1 MYTLITRSAAETQAV
16 AEKLATLVKPG
27 TVITLNGDLGAG
39 KTTFTQGFA
48 KGLGVTRNVNSPTF
62 TIMKQYQG
70 RLPLYHMDVY
80 RLEDTG
86 DDIGLEEYINGDGV
100 AIIEWSNLIESSLP
114 AERLGIMIERTGDEE
129 RQLTFAPVGDMYHA
143 IVKEVLA

>member
-1 MYTLITRSAAETQAV
+1 MYTLITHSAAETQAV
-16 AEKLATLVKPG
+16 AEKLATLVKAG

-39 KTTFTQGFA
+39 KTTFTQGFG
-48 KGLGVTRNVNSPTF
+48 KGLGVKRNVNSPTF

-86 DDIGLEEYINGDGV
+86 DDIGLEEYIGGDGV
-100 AIIEWSNLIESSLP
+100 AIVEWSDLIESSLP
-114 AERLGIMIERTGDEE
+114 VERLAITIERIGDEE
-129 RQLTFAPVGDMYHA
+129 RQLTFVPIGETYETL
-143 IVKEVLA
+143 VKEVLA

>member
-1 MYTLITRSAAETQAV
+1 MYTLITHSAAETQEV
-16 AEKLATLVKPG
+16 AERLATLVEAG

-62 TIMKQYQG
+62 TIMKQYKG

-100 AIIEWSNLIESSLP
+100 AIVEWSNLIESSLP
-114 AERLGIMIERTGDEE
+114 EERLAITIERVGDEE
-129 RQLTFAPVGDMYHA
+129 RKLTLAPTGERYVQIA
-143 IVKEVLA
+143 KEVLA

>member
-1 MYTLITRSAAETQAV
+1 MYTLITHSAPETQAV
-16 AEKLATLVKPG
+16 AEKLAALVKAG

-100 AIIEWSNLIESSLP
+100 AIVEWSNLIESSLP
-114 AERLGIMIERTGDEE
+114 TERLAITIERTGDEE
-129 RQLTFAPVGDMYHA
+129 RKITFIPTGEAYDTL
-143 IVKEVLA
+143 VKEVLV

>member
-1 MYTLITRSAAETQAV
+1 MYTLITHSAAETQAV
-16 AEKLATLVKPG
+16 AEKLATLVQAG

-39 KTTFTQGFA
+39 KTTFTQGFG

-100 AIIEWSNLIESSLP
+100 AIVEWSNLIESSLP
-114 AERLGIMIERTGDEE
+114 TERLAITIERIGDEE
-129 RQLTFAPVGDMYHA
+129 RQLTFAPVGDVYDA
-143 IVKEVLA
+143 LVKEVLA

>member
-1 MYTLITRSAAETQAV
+1 MYTLITHSAAETQAM
-16 AEKLATLVKPG
+16 AEKLATLAEAG

-48 KGLGVTRNVNSPTF
+48 KGLGVNRNVNSPTF
-62 TIMKQYQG
+62 TIMKQYKG

-100 AIIEWSNLIESSLP
+100 AIVEWSNLIESSLP
-114 AERLGIMIERTGDEE
+114 NDRLEITIERTGDDERKITLTPTGRLYEE
-129 RQLTFAPVGDMYHA
+129 L
-143 IVKEVLA
+143 VKEVLA

>member
-1 MYTLITRSAAETQAV
+1 MYTLITHSAAETQAV
-16 AEKLATLVKPG
+16 AKRLATLVEAG

-62 TIMKQYQG
+62 TIMKQYKG

-100 AIIEWSNLIESSLP
+100 AIVEWSNLIESSLP
-114 AERLGIMIERTGDEE
+114 EERLAITIERVGDEE
-129 RQLTFAPVGDMYHA
+129 RKLTLAPTGERYVQIA
-143 IVKEVLA
+143 KEVLA

>member
-1 MYTLITRSAAETQAV
+1 MYTLITHSAPETQAV
-16 AEKLATLVKPG
+16 AEKLAALVEAG

-100 AIIEWSNLIESSLP
+100 AIVEWSNLIESSLP
-114 AERLGIMIERTGDEE
+114 TERLAITIERTGDEE
-129 RQLTFAPVGDMYHA
+129 RSITFIPTGEAYDTL
-143 IVKEVLA
+143 IKEVLA

>member
-1 MYTLITRSAAETQAV
+1 MYTLDTHSAQDTQAV
-16 AEKLATLVKPG
+16 AQRLAARVWPG

-48 KGLGVTRNVNSPTF
+48 RGLGVTRNVNSPTF
-62 TIMKQYQG
+62 TIMKQYSG

-86 DDIGLEEYINGDGV
+86 DDIGLEEYILGNGV
-100 AIIEWSNLIESSLP
+100 AIVEWSDLIESSLP
-114 AERLGIMIERTGDEE
+114 TERLALTIERIGDES
-129 RQLTFAPVGDMYHA
+129 RRITFAPVGDAYVQL
-143 IVKEVLA
+143 VKEVLA

>member
-1 MYTLITRSAAETQAV
+1 MYTLITHSAAETQAV
-16 AEKLATLVKPG
+16 AEKLATLVKAG

-39 KTTFTQGFA
+39 KTTFTQGFG

-100 AIIEWSNLIESSLP
+100 AIVEWSNLIESSLP
-114 AERLGIMIERTGDEE
+114 TERLAITIERIGDEE
-129 RQLTFAPVGDMYHA
+129 RQLTFAPVGDVYDA
-143 IVKEVLA
+143 LVKEVLA

>member
-1 MYTLITRSAAETQAV
+1 MYTLDTHSAQDTQAV
-16 AEKLATLVKPG
+16 AQRLAARVWPG

-48 KGLGVTRNVNSPTF
+48 RGLGVTRNVNSPTF
-62 TIMKQYQG
+62 TIMKQYSG

-86 DDIGLEEYINGDGV
+86 DDIGLEEYILGDGV
-100 AIIEWSNLIESSLP
+100 AIVEWSDLIESSLP
-114 AERLGIMIERTGDEE
+114 TERLALTIERTGDES
-129 RQLTFAPVGDMYHA
+129 RRLTFAPVGDAYVQL
-143 IVKEVLA
+143 VKEVLA

>member
-1 MYTLITRSAAETQAV
+1 MYTLITHSAAETQAV
-16 AEKLATLVKPG
+16 AERLATLVDAG

-62 TIMKQYQG
+62 TIMKQYKG

-100 AIIEWSNLIESSLP
+100 AIVEWSNLIESSLP
-114 AERLGIMIERTGDEE
+114 EERLAITIERVSDEE
-129 RQLTFAPVGDMYHA
+129 RKLTLAPTGERYVQIA
-143 IVKEVLA
+143 KEVLV

>member
-1 MYTLITRSAAETQAV
+1 MYTLITHSAAETQAV
-16 AEKLATLVKPG
+16 AEKLATLVQAG

-39 KTTFTQGFA
+39 KTTFTQGIG

-100 AIIEWSNLIESSLP
+100 AIVEWSNLIESSLP
-114 AERLGIMIERTGDEE
+114 TERLAITIERIGDEE
-129 RQLTFAPVGDMYHA
+129 RQLTFAPVGDMYDA
-143 IVKEVLA
+143 LVKEVLA

>member
-100 AIIEWSNLIESSLP
+100 AIVEWSNLIESSLP

>member
-1 MYTLITRSAAETQAV
+1 MYTLITHSAAETQGV
-16 AEKLATLVKPG
+16 AERLATLVEAG

-62 TIMKQYQG
+62 TIMKQYKG

-100 AIIEWSNLIESSLP
+100 AIVEWSNLIESSLP
-114 AERLGIMIERTGDEE
+114 EERLAITIERVGDEE
-129 RQLTFAPVGDMYHA
+129 RKLTLAPTGERYVQIA
-143 IVKEVLA
+143 KEVLA

>member
-1 MYTLITRSAAETQAV
+1 
-16 AEKLATLVKPG
+16 LATLVKAG

-39 KTTFTQGFA
+39 KTTFTQGFG

-100 AIIEWSNLIESSLP
+100 AIVEWSNLIESSLP
-114 AERLGIMIERTGDEE
+114 TERLAITIERIGDEE
-129 RQLTFAPVGDMYHA
+129 RQLTFAPVGDVYDA
-143 IVKEVLA
+143 LVKEVLA

>member
-1 MYTLITRSAAETQAV
+1 MYTLITHSAPETQAV
-16 AEKLATLVKPG
+16 AEKLAALVKAG

-100 AIIEWSNLIESSLP
+100 AIVEWSNLIESSLP
-114 AERLGIMIERTGDEE
+114 TERLAITIERTGDEE
-129 RQLTFAPVGDMYHA
+129 RSITFIPTGEAYDTL
-143 IVKEVLA
+143 VKEVLV

>member
-1 MYTLITRSAAETQAV
+1 MYTLITHSAAETQAV
-16 AEKLATLVKPG
+16 AEKLATLVTAG

-39 KTTFTQGFA
+39 KTTFTQGFG
-48 KGLGVTRNVNSPTF
+48 KGLGVKRNVNSPTF

-100 AIIEWSNLIESSLP
+100 AIVEWSNLIESSLP
-114 AERLGIMIERTGDEE
+114 AERLAITIERVGDEE
-129 RQLTFAPVGDMYHA
+129 RRLTFEPVGQKYET
-143 IVKEVLA
+143 IIKEVLA

>member
-1 MYTLITRSAAETQAV
+1 MYTLITHSASETQAV
-16 AEKLATLVKPG
+16 AEKLAAHVEAG

-48 KGLGVTRNVNSPTF
+48 KGFGVTRNVNSPTF

-100 AIIEWSNLIESSLP
+100 AIVEWSNLIESSLP
-114 AERLGIMIERTGDEE
+114 SERLAITIERTGDEE
-129 RQLTFAPVGDMYHA
+129 RKITFTPTGEAYDTL
-143 IVKEVLA
+143 VKEVLA

>member
-1 MYTLITRSAAETQAV
+1 MYTLITHSAAETQAV
-16 AEKLATLVKPG
+16 AEKLATLVKAG
-27 TVITLNGDLGAG
+27 TVITLDGDLGAG
-39 KTTFTQGFA
+39 KTTFTQGFG

-100 AIIEWSNLIESSLP
+100 AIVEWSNLIESSLP
-114 AERLGIMIERTGDEE
+114 TERLAITIERVGDEE
-129 RQLTFAPVGDMYHA
+129 RQLTFAPVGDTYDA

>member
-1 MYTLITRSAAETQAV
+1 MYTLITHSAAETQAV
-16 AEKLATLVKPG
+16 AEKLATLVKAG

-39 KTTFTQGFA
+39 KTTFTQGFG

-62 TIMKQYQG
+62 AIMKQYQG

-100 AIIEWSNLIESSLP
+100 AIVEWSNLIESSLP
-114 AERLGIMIERTGDEE
+114 TERLAITIERVGDEE
-129 RQLTFAPVGDMYHA
+129 RQLTFAPVGDVYDA
-143 IVKEVLA
+143 LVKEVLA

>member
-1 MYTLITRSAAETQAV
+1 MYTLITHSAAETQAV
-16 AEKLATLVKPG
+16 AEKLATLVKAG

-70 RLPLYHMDVY
+70 HLPLYHMDVY

-86 DDIGLEEYINGDGV
+86 DDIGLEEYINGDGI
-100 AIIEWSNLIESSLP
+100 AIVEWSDLIESSLP
-114 AERLGIMIERTGDEE
+114 TERLAITIERIGDEE
-129 RQLTFAPVGDMYHA
+129 RQLTFTPAGDTYDTL
-143 IVKEVLA
+143 VKEVLA

>member
-1 MYTLITRSAAETQAV
+1 MYTLITHSAAETQAV
-16 AEKLATLVKPG
+16 AEKLATLVKAG
-27 TVITLNGDLGAG
+27 TVITLDGDLGAG
-39 KTTFTQGFA
+39 KTTFTQGFG

-100 AIIEWSNLIESSLP
+100 AIVEWSNLIESSLP
-114 AERLGIMIERTGDEE
+114 TERIAITIERIGDEE
-129 RQLTFAPVGDMYHA
+129 RQLTFVPVGDTYDA
-143 IVKEVLA
+143 LVKEVLA

>member
-1 MYTLITRSAAETQAV
+1 MYTLITHSAAETQAV
-16 AEKLATLVKPG
+16 AEKLAARVTAG

-39 KTTFTQGFA
+39 KTTFTQGFG
-48 KGLGVTRNVNSPTF
+48 KGLGVKRNVNSPTF

-100 AIIEWSNLIESSLP
+100 AIVEWSNLIESSLP
-114 AERLGIMIERTGDEE
+114 AERLAITIERVGDEE
-129 RQLTFAPVGDMYHA
+129 RRLTFEPVGQKYET

>member
-1 MYTLITRSAAETQAV
+1 MYTLITHSAAETQAV
-16 AEKLATLVKPG
+16 AEKLATLVTAG

-39 KTTFTQGFA
+39 KTTFTQGFG
-48 KGLGVTRNVNSPTF
+48 KGFGVKRNVNSPTF

-100 AIIEWSNLIESSLP
+100 AIVEWSNLIESSLP
-114 AERLGIMIERTGDEE
+114 AERLAITIERVGDEE
-129 RQLTFAPVGDMYHA
+129 RRLTFEPIGQKYET